1 MYEIRNKID
10 LRIAY
15 EILLDVMER
24 NNAKYDDRIIALKR
38 NIRAYNNKPIEPK
51 PICIYEDCYGYYTM
65 LCPFPDFIDNV
76 EDAEEYFEECM
87 RLEYVPSMYDC
98 TGQHFTTGHK
108 IFWRRGKLYV
118 YHNIAVD
125 C

>member
-38 NIRAYNNKPIEPK
+38 NIRVMHCIRQKWPK
-51 PICIYEDCYGYYTM
+51 GRQNSFYRFRC
-65 LCPFPDFIDNV
+65 N
-76 EDAEEYFEECM
+76 
-87 RLEYVPSMYDC
+87 
-98 TGQHFTTGHK
+98 
-108 IFWRRGKLYV
+108 
-118 YHNIAVD
+118 
-125 C
+125 